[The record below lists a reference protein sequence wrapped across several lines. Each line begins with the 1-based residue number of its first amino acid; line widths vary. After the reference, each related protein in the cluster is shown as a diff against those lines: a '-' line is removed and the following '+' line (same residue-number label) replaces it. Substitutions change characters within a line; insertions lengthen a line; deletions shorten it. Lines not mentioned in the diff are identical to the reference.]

1 MGERQQAG
9 KQIEDG
15 ARRRHARLTRKGS
28 RTNPSRMRT
37 VNSRLLV
44 RSRPRVAVGLLALA
58 LLVAPS
64 VASAEPKPFGHDCK
78 AQEGVR
84 FCPTEKLSER
94 VPTWDGV
101 PIDVDV
107 TLPATGSGPWPTIA
121 ALHGWGS
128 KKTEFQSLARYFAE
142 RGYAVMADSHRGWG
156 RSCGSEESRE
166 KELPPGS
173 SCAEGWVRL
182 ADTRYENR
190 DTEYLLGLL
199 ADERIAKPRDIGV
212 MGASYGAGQSI
223 ELAYLKNRV
232 RLPDGSFVPWTS
244 PKGKA
249 MEIKA
254 AWPVAPWSDLVDA
267 LEPNGRFLESEIAP
281 RGQSYEPIGV
291 LKQSIDAALYAE
303 GPLLEAYYPPEGKDP
318 EADITK
324 WYALANAGEPWTP
337 EDEAIAHQVYD
348 YHQAYGMPLSSKPA
362 ALLLECGWTDD
373 IFPPEQCL
381 RVYNQVR
388 ALKGYAALM
397 FGDVA
402 HQRASNKPNE
412 TAAFGAE
419 ATQFFAAK
427 LKHEGLPPRNA
438 SVTAFTQTCPLSAP
452 AAGPF
457 VATPY
462 SKLATHAVT
471 FGSSAAQTFTSA
483 GASPTLAAE
492 FDTIGEI
499 EKGGANVCKE
509 TKSEL
514 EPNTATYTMT
524 SPGFLML
531 GLPTITAHVSAVGP
545 YGQIDTRL
553 WDVLP
558 SGEEILITE
567 GVYAL
572 TENQTGTITYQLNG
586 NGYEF
591 AEGDTVKLELLGR
604 DAPQWRA
611 SNAPFAVEVSDLTAR
626 LPTK

>member
-1 MGERQQAG
+1 MKAYTS
-9 KQIEDG
+9 
-15 ARRRHARLTRKGS
+15 TRAFRG
-28 RTNPSRMRT
+28 
-37 VNSRLLV
+37 RLLGIL
-44 RSRPRVAVGLLALA
+44 GLLLCLA
-58 LLVAPS
+58 LP
-64 VASAEPKPFGHDCK
+64 ASATASEPKPFGHACK
-78 AQEGVR
+78 AENGVR
-84 FCPTEKLSER
+84 FCPTVALSER

-107 TLPATGSGPWPTIA
+107 TLPATGEGPWPTIA
-121 ALHGWGS
+121 ALHGWGT
-128 KKTEFQSLARYFAE
+128 KKTEFETFARVLAQK
-142 RGYAVMADSHRGWG
+142 GYAVMTDSHRGWA

-173 SCAEGWVRL
+173 SCAKGWVHL

-199 ADERIAKPRDIGV
+199 ADEHIAIPRKVGV

-232 RLPDGSFVPWTS
+232 RLPDGSFVPWKS

-254 AWPVAPWSDLVDA
+254 AWPIAPWSDLVDA
-267 LEPNGRFLESEIAP
+267 LEPNGRFLANEIAP
-281 RGQSYEPIGV
+281 PGQGYKPFGI

-303 GPLLEAYYPPEGKDP
+303 GPLLEAYYAPEGQDP
-318 EADITK
+318 EADITR

-337 EDEAIAHQVYD
+337 EDEAVARQVHD

-362 ALLLECGWTDD
+362 PLLLECGWTDD
-373 IFPPEQCL
+373 IFPPEQCM

-388 ALKGYAALM
+388 AMKGYAALM
-397 FGDVA
+397 FGDVG
-402 HQRASNKPNE
+402 HQRALNKPNE
-412 TAAFGAE
+412 SAAYGEE
-419 ATQFFAAK
+419 ALQFFAAK
-427 LKHEGLPPRNA
+427 LKREGLAPKNG
-438 SVTAFTQTCPLSAP
+438 SVTAFTTTCPASVP
-452 AAGPF
+452 AGGPF

-471 FGSSAAQTFTSA
+471 FGSSAAQTFTST

-492 FDTIGEI
+492 FDTIAEI
-499 EKGGANVCKE
+499 EHGGATPCKE

-514 EPNTATYTMT
+514 EPNTATYTTT
-524 SPGFLML
+524 SSGFLML
-531 GLPTITAHVSAVGP
+531 GFPTITAHVGTIGP

-558 SGEEILITE
+558 SGEEILVTE
-567 GVYAL
+567 GVYSL

-591 AEGDTVKLELLGR
+591 AKGDTIKLELLGR

-611 SNAPFAVEVSDLTAR
+611 SNSPFTVEVSNLSVA
-626 LPTK
+626 LPQR

>member
-1 MGERQQAG
+1 MRAHGRRQAFRGQ
-9 KQIEDG
+9 
-15 ARRRHARLTRKGS
+15 
-28 RTNPSRMRT
+28 
-37 VNSRLLV
+37 LLV
-44 RSRPRVAVGLLALA
+44 VLGLLVGLAPLAL
-58 LLVAPS
+58 P
-64 VASAEPKPFGHDCK
+64 ASAQAKRPKGEPKPFGHTCK
-78 AQEGVR
+78 AEGGVR
-84 FCPTEKLSER
+84 FCPTVALSER

-107 TLPATGSGPWPTIA
+107 TLPATGKGPWPTIA
-121 ALHGWGS
+121 ALHGWGT
-128 KKTEFQSLARYFAE
+128 KKTEQEPLAHYLAE
-142 RGYAVMADSHRGWG
+142 RGYAVMTDSHRGWA
-156 RSCGSEESRE
+156 RSCGSQESRE

-173 SCAEGWVRL
+173 TCAKGWVHL

-199 ADERIAKPRDIGV
+199 ADEGIAKPRNLGV

-244 PKGKA
+244 PNGKA

-267 LEPNGRFLESEIAP
+267 LEPNGRFLSNEIAP
-281 RGQSYEPIGV
+281 PEQSFKPFGV

-303 GPLLEAYYPPEGKDP
+303 GPALEAYYAPEGMDP
-318 EADITK
+318 EADITR

-337 EDEAIAHQVYD
+337 EDEAVAHQVYN
-348 YHQAYGMPLSSKPA
+348 YHQAYGMPLSGKPA
-362 ALLLECGWTDD
+362 PLLLECGWTDD
-373 IFPPEQCL
+373 IFPPEQCI

-397 FGDVA
+397 FGDVG
-402 HQRASNKPNE
+402 HQRALNKPNE
-412 TAAFGAE
+412 GAAYGAE
-419 ATQFFAAK
+419 ALQFFASK
-427 LKHEGLPPRNA
+427 LKHEGQPPTNG
-438 SVTAFTQTCPLSAP
+438 SVNAFTTTCPASAP
-452 AAGPF
+452 AGGPY

-462 SKLATHAVT
+462 SKLAPHAVT

-483 GASPTLAAE
+483 GASPTIAAE
-492 FDTIGEI
+492 FDTIAEI
-499 EKGGANVCKE
+499 EHGGATPCKE

-514 EPNTATYTMT
+514 EPNTATYTTT

-531 GLPTITAHVSAVGP
+531 GFPTITAHVSAVGP
-545 YGQIDTRL
+545 YGQIDTRV

-558 SGEEILITE
+558 SGQEILITE

-572 TENQTGTITYQLNG
+572 TENQTGTIIYQLNG

-591 AEGDTVKLELLGR
+591 AKGDTIKLELLGR

-611 SNAPFAVEVSDLTAR
+611 SNSPFTLEVSKLTVS
-626 LPTK
+626 LPTP

>member
-1 MGERQQAG
+1 MQERHPTGERRALHGQ
-9 KQIEDG
+9 
-15 ARRRHARLTRKGS
+15 
-28 RTNPSRMRT
+28 
-37 VNSRLLV
+37 LL
-44 RSRPRVAVGLLALA
+44 ATLGLLLGIALIVLPA
-58 LLVAPS
+58 VAQ
-64 VASAEPKPFGHDCK
+64 AAEPMPFGHGCK
-78 AQEGVR
+78 AENGVR
-84 FCPTEKLSER
+84 FCPTVKLSER

-107 TLPATGSGPWPTIA
+107 TLPATGEGPWPTIA
-121 ALHGWGS
+121 ALHGWGT
-128 KKTEFQSLARYFAE
+128 KKTEFEPLAHYLAE
-142 RGYAVMADSHRGWG
+142 HGYAVMTDSHRGWA

-173 SCAEGWVRL
+173 SCSEGWVHL
-182 ADTRYENR
+182 ADTRYENH

-199 ADERIAKPRDIGV
+199 ADEGIAEPKNIGV

-232 RLPDGSFVPWTS
+232 RMPDGSFIPWKS

-254 AWPVAPWSDLVDA
+254 AWPIAPWSDLVDA
-267 LEPNGRFLESEIAP
+267 LEPNGRFLDTEIAP

-303 GPLLEAYYPPEGKDP
+303 GPLLEAYYAPEGKDP
-318 EADITK
+318 EADITR

-337 EDEAIAHQVYD
+337 EDEAIAHQVYS
-348 YHQAYGMPLSSKPA
+348 YHQAYGMPLEGGKPA
-362 ALLLECGWTDD
+362 ALLLECGFTDD

-397 FGDVA
+397 FGDVG
-402 HQRASNKPNE
+402 HQRASNKQNTTE
-412 TAAFGAE
+412 SFGAE
-419 ATQFFAAK
+419 ALQFLAAK
-427 LKHEGLPPRNA
+427 LKREGTAPKNG
-438 SVTAFTQTCPLSAP
+438 SVNVWTQTCPKSAP
-452 AAGPF
+452 AGGPYL
-457 VATPY
+457 APNWA
-462 SKLATHAVT
+462 KLAPHGLTL
-471 FGSSAAQTFTSA
+471 GSSAAQTFTSA
-483 GASPTLAAE
+483 GASPTIAAE
-492 FDTIGEI
+492 FDTVGEI
-499 EKGGANVCKE
+499 EHGGANVCKE

-514 EPNTATYTMT
+514 EPDTATYTMA

-531 GLPTITAHVSAVGP
+531 GLPTITAHVATTGP
-545 YGQIDTRL
+545 YGQIDARL

-558 SGEEILITE
+558 SGQEILITE

-572 TENQTGTITYQLNG
+572 TANQTGTIKFQLNG
-586 NGYEF
+586 NAYEF
-591 AEGDTVKLELLGR
+591 AKGDTVKLELMGR

-611 SNAPFAVEVSDLTAR
+611 SNAPFSVEVSNLSAR

>member
-1 MGERQQAG
+1 MEKRQPAGTHGAGEPSKHAATVDRQA
-9 KQIEDG
+9 
-15 ARRRHARLTRKGS
+15 ANRMRSWASRRRLAAALG
-28 RTNPSRMRT
+28 
-37 VNSRLLV
+37 LLV
-44 RSRPRVAVGLLALA
+44 GLA
-58 LLVAPS
+58 LLAAPGVA
-64 VASAEPKPFGHDCK
+64 AAEPAPFGHACK
-78 AQEGVR
+78 LQEGVR
-84 FCPTEKLSER
+84 FCPTEELSER

-107 TLPATGSGPWPTIA
+107 TLPATGEGPWPTIA
-121 ALHGWGS
+121 ALHGWGT
-128 KKTEFQSLARYFAE
+128 KKTEHEAFARALAQK
-142 RGYAVMADSHRGWG
+142 GYAVMTDSHRGWA
-156 RSCGSEESRE
+156 RSCGTQESRE

-173 SCAEGWVRL
+173 TCARGWVHL

-199 ADERIAKPRDIGV
+199 ADEKIAIPRKIGV
-212 MGASYGAGQSI
+212 LGTSYGAGQSI

-244 PKGKA
+244 PKGKK

-254 AWPVAPWSDLVDA
+254 AWPIAPWSDLVDA
-267 LEPNGRFLESEIAP
+267 LEPNGRFLDGEIAP
-281 RGQSYEPIGV
+281 PRQSYKPFGI

-303 GPLLEAYYPPEGKDP
+303 GPLLEAYYAPEGVDP

-324 WYALANAGEPWTP
+324 WYELANAGEPWTP
-337 EDEAIAHQVYD
+337 EDEAVADQVYD
-348 YHQAYGMPLSSKPA
+348 YHQAYGMPLSGKPA
-362 ALLLECGWTDD
+362 PLLLECGWTDD
-373 IFPPEQCL
+373 IFPPEQCM

-397 FGDVA
+397 FGDVG

-412 TAAFGAE
+412 SEAFGQE
-419 ATQFFAAK
+419 ALQFFAAK
-427 LKHEGLPPRNA
+427 LKGEGPAPKNG
-438 SVTAFTQTCPLSAP
+438 SVTAFTSTCPLSAP
-452 AAGPF
+452 AGGPF

-462 SKLATHAVT
+462 SKLAKHAVT
-471 FGSSAAQTFTSA
+471 LGSAQSQTFTSA

-499 EKGGANVCKE
+499 EHGGASVCKE

-514 EPNTATYTMT
+514 EPNTATYTTT

-531 GLPTITAHVSAVGP
+531 GFPTITAQVKTIGP

-553 WDVLP
+553 WDVQP
-558 SGEEILITE
+558 SGEEILVTE
-567 GVYAL
+567 GVYSL
-572 TENQTGTITYQLNG
+572 TENQTGTITFQLNG

-591 AEGDTVKLELLGR
+591 AKGDTVKLELLGR

-611 SNAPFAVEVSDLTAR
+611 SNSPFSVEVSDLSAALPAR
-626 LPTK
+626 

>member
-1 MGERQQAG
+1 MRA
-9 KQIEDG
+9 
-15 ARRRHARLTRKGS
+15 HTRG
-28 RTNPSRMRT
+28 RAF
-37 VNSRLLV
+37 
-44 RSRPRVAVGLLALA
+44 RSQLLAAFA
-58 LLVAPS
+58 LLLGVAPFALPGT
-64 VASAEPKPFGHDCK
+64 ASAAEPTPFGHACK
-78 AQEGVR
+78 AENGVR
-84 FCPTEKLSER
+84 FCPTVALSER

-107 TLPATGSGPWPTIA
+107 TLPPTGNGPWPAIA
-121 ALHGWGS
+121 ALHGWGT
-128 KKTEFQSLARYFAE
+128 KKTEFEPLARSLAE
-142 RGYAVMADSHRGWG
+142 KGYAVVTDSHRGWA
-156 RSCGSEESRE
+156 RSCGTEESRE

-173 SCAEGWVRL
+173 SCAEGWVHL

-199 ADERIAKPRDIGV
+199 ADEGIAKPKDIGV

-254 AWPVAPWSDLVDA
+254 AWPIAPWSDLVDA
-267 LEPNGRFLESEIAP
+267 LEPNGRFLVNEVAP
-281 RGQSYEPIGV
+281 PGQSYQPFGI

-303 GPLLEAYYPPEGKDP
+303 GPLLEAYYAPAGKDP
-318 EADITK
+318 EADISK
-324 WYALANAGEPWTP
+324 WYALANAGEPWTA
-337 EDEAIAHQVYD
+337 EDEAVAHQVYD
-348 YHQAYGMPLSSKPA
+348 YHQAYGMPLSGKPA
-362 ALLLECGWTDD
+362 PLLLECGWTDD

-397 FGDVA
+397 FGDVG
-402 HQRASNKPNE
+402 HQRAQNKPNE
-412 TAAFGAE
+412 SAAYGTE
-419 ATQFFAAK
+419 ALQFFASK
-427 LKHEGLPPRNA
+427 LKHEGLPPKNG
-438 SVTAFTQTCPLSAP
+438 SVSAFTTTCPASAP
-452 AAGPF
+452 SGGPY

-471 FGSSAAQTFTSA
+471 LGSSAAQTFTSA
-483 GASPTLAAE
+483 GASPTIAAE
-492 FDTIGEI
+492 FDTIAEV
-499 EKGGANVCKE
+499 EHGGATPCKE
-509 TKSEL
+509 TKSEM
-514 EPNTATYTMT
+514 EPNTATYTTT
-524 SPGFLML
+524 SSGFLML
-531 GLPTITAHVSAVGP
+531 GMPTITAHVSTIGP

-558 SGEEILITE
+558 SGQEILVTE

-591 AEGDTVKLELLGR
+591 AKGDTIKLELLGR

-611 SNAPFAVEVSDLTAR
+611 SNAPFTVEVSNLTAA
-626 LPTK
+626 LPMR

>member
-1 MGERQQAG
+1 
-9 KQIEDG
+9 
-15 ARRRHARLTRKGS
+15 
-28 RTNPSRMRT
+28 MRAHQCKR
-37 VNSRLLV
+37 VFRGQLLAALG
-44 RSRPRVAVGLLALA
+44 PLLGLALLALPA
-58 LLVAPS
+58 A
-64 VASAEPKPFGHDCK
+64 AAAAETTTEPKPFGHACK

-84 FCPTEKLSER
+84 FCPTVGLSER

-107 TLPATGSGPWPTIA
+107 TLPATGNGPWPTIA
-121 ALHGWGS
+121 ALHGWGT
-128 KKTEFQSLARYFAE
+128 KKTEFEALARVLAA
-142 RGYAVMADSHRGWG
+142 RGYAVMTDSHRGWA

-166 KELPPGS
+166 RELPPGS
-173 SCAEGWVRL
+173 SCAKGWVHM

-199 ADERIAKPRDIGV
+199 ADEGIAVPRSIGV

-232 RLPDGSFVPWTS
+232 RLPDGSFIPWTS
-244 PKGKA
+244 PKGKK

-254 AWPVAPWSDLVDA
+254 AWPIAPWSDLVDA
-267 LEPNGRFLESEIAP
+267 LEPNGRFLDTEIAP
-281 RGQSYEPIGV
+281 HGQSYEPFGV

-303 GPLLEAYYPPEGKDP
+303 GPALEAYYAPEGMDP

-324 WYALANAGEPWTP
+324 WYQLANAGEPWTP
-337 EDEAIAHQVYD
+337 EDEAVAHQVYD
-348 YHQAYGMPLSSKPA
+348 YHQAYGMPLSGQPA

-388 ALKGYAALM
+388 ALKSYAALM
-397 FGDVA
+397 VGDVG

-412 TAAFGAE
+412 GEAYGAE
-419 ATQFFAAK
+419 ALQFFAAK
-427 LKHEGLPPRNA
+427 LKREGQPPKNG
-438 SVTAFTQTCPLSAP
+438 SVNAFTSTCPLSTP
-452 AAGPF
+452 AGGPY
-457 VATPY
+457 VASNW

-471 FGSSAAQTFTSA
+471 IGSSAAQTFTSA
-483 GASPTLAAE
+483 GASPTIAAE

-514 EPNTATYTMT
+514 EPNTATYTTT

-531 GLPTITAHVSAVGP
+531 GLPTITAHVSVVGP

-558 SGEEILITE
+558 SGQEILITE
-567 GVYAL
+567 GVYSL
-572 TENQTGTITYQLNG
+572 TENQTGTIKFQLNG

-591 AEGDTVKLELLGR
+591 AKGDTVKLELMGR

-611 SNAPFAVEVSDLTAR
+611 SNAPFTVEVSDLSAL
-626 LPTK
+626 LPAK

>member
-1 MGERQQAG
+1 MRAHTCKRAFRRQ
-9 KQIEDG
+9 
-15 ARRRHARLTRKGS
+15 
-28 RTNPSRMRT
+28 
-37 VNSRLLV
+37 LL
-44 RSRPRVAVGLLALA
+44 AIFGLLLALA
-58 LLVAPS
+58 LP
-64 VASAEPKPFGHDCK
+64 ASASASEPTPFGHACK
-78 AQEGVR
+78 AENGVR
-84 FCPTEKLSER
+84 FCPTVALTER

-107 TLPATGSGPWPTIA
+107 TLPPTGSGPWPTIA
-121 ALHGWGS
+121 ALHGWGT
-128 KKTEFQSLARYFAE
+128 KKTEFEPFAHYLAE
-142 RGYAVMADSHRGWG
+142 HGYAVMTDSHRGWG
-156 RSCGSEESRE
+156 RSCGTEESRE
-166 KELPPGS
+166 ATTMPPGG
-173 SCAEGWVRL
+173 SCEEGWVRL

-199 ADERIAKPRDIGV
+199 ADEHIAIPRKIGV

-254 AWPVAPWSDLVDA
+254 AWPIAPWSDLVDA
-267 LEPNGRFLESEIAP
+267 LEPNGRFLDTEIAP
-281 RGQSYEPIGV
+281 PGQSYEPIGV

-303 GPLLEAYYPPEGKDP
+303 GPLLEAYYPPEGRDP

-337 EDEAIAHQVYD
+337 EDEAVAHQVYD

-397 FGDVA
+397 FGDVG
-402 HQRASNKPNE
+402 HQRASNKPNAS
-412 TAAFGAE
+412 AAFTGE
-419 ATQFFAAK
+419 ATQFLAAK
-427 LKHEGLPPRNA
+427 LKREGLPPKNG

-462 SKLATHAVT
+462 SRLATHAVT
-471 FGSSAAQTFTSA
+471 FGSSATQTFTSA
-483 GASPTLAAE
+483 GASPTIAAE

-514 EPNTATYTMT
+514 EPNTATYTTT

-572 TENQTGTITYQLNG
+572 TANQTGTIKFQLNG

-591 AEGDTVKLELLGR
+591 AKGDTVKLELLGR

-611 SNAPFAVEVSDLTAR
+611 SNAPFTVEVSNLTAA
-626 LPTK
+626 LPTR